1 MIKPLDIEK
10 LNRVAPY
17 QVEETDDVGFYQ
29 FQTDEGVLY
38 SIGFLEDFALTSS
51 DSFQLIVANLNNR
64 RSHRDAKVRKT
75 VIAIVDE
82 FFHCNNTTLLY
93 LCETGDNKQRLR
105 SRLFEYWFSTYER
118 KELFTMISSSIIE
131 KGGIINFAT
140 IILRNDNPYLSAI
153 TKEFIETIQLLNQ
166 KPA

>member
-1 MIKPLDIEK
+1 MIKPLNIEQ

-17 QVEETDDVGFYQ
+17 WVEETDDVGFYQ

-38 SIGFLEDFALTSS
+38 SIGFLEDFALSSS

-105 SRLFEYWFSTYER
+105 SRLFEYWFSTYNQ
-118 KELFTMISSSIIE
+118 KALFTTLSSVNISSSPDSVSKIIE
-131 KGGIINFAT
+131 RPAVALCSSVKSQLAKVAIENAIIM
-140 IILRNDNPYLSAI
+140 D
-153 TKEFIETIQLLNQ
+153 
-166 KPA
+166 